1 MIATKVR
8 KKEELGNLGNFTF
21 VLNQVFARKYLGCVE
36 EASESWAD
44 FPIYISLAPGWL
56 CICSFW
62 ATATS
67 GGSFN
72 PLALREIEG
81 IMSEWVYT
89 PQISHVFI
97 FFIFIMGKMII
108 NHDFCGPDWH
118 RLCLTVQE
126 MYVEQNA
133 QSWSVQGLDSSRAL
147 SDRFEAEGCPIG
159 WESRGA
165 SGNFCVHGYPC
176 LDHDA
181 S

>member
-1 MIATKVR
+1 MLFRRPTASPPKEAAWGPQGGNCWCSKPCRLREMNEMIATKVR

-118 RLCLTVQE
+118 RLCLTVQ
-126 MYVEQNA
+126 
-133 QSWSVQGLDSSRAL
+133 
-147 SDRFEAEGCPIG
+147 
-159 WESRGA
+159 
-165 SGNFCVHGYPC
+165 
-176 LDHDA
+176 
-181 S
+181 